1 MAKKVY
7 KPAVLSVGL
16 EVCDRK
22 TPNRLGVV
30 VSLDGGEAKV
40 QWSDGTVWSY
50 AEQNQKFLENW
61 KKTQPKVFRKEKVAA

>member
-1 MAKKVY
+1 MAKKIY

-30 VSLDGGEAKV
+30 TSLTDAEAKV

-50 AEQNQKFLENW
+50 TEQNKKFLEEW
-61 KKTQPKVFRKEKVAA
+61 KKSQPRVFRKEKAV